1 MVVGAVSCAG
11 VAASAVRPSASA
23 ARRSAPACNA
33 VGADNIRGAALRP
46 GGAAVG
52 PGVAARPGGLLSLPR
67 RRPVRARTV
76 IANDNKDKTPDSP
89 LDIVGIETCLQDE
102 ECKKN
107 MIDSLEGALKE
118 GGNHASSSSSSSAAA
133 SATVIATVVEP
144 KSTTTASTSS
154 YSARLAA
161 AAAANTAKTVETTAT
176 AAKAKLAE
184 KASMKK
190 VAGLFQGVKSTPAA
204 AAAAAEMVSE
214 PPLNFDRLKSVGTF
228 VRTLEIWSFVF
239 SFVFR
244 RVTLG
249 AKFTYKGG
257 FTEAKK
263 LARTERLAA
272 WLRLGLLRLGPTFIK
287 IGQQFSTRV
296 DVLSAPFIKELEKL
310 QDRVP
315 PFPTAT
321 ARAILEEELGK
332 PVDEVF
338 DDFQDVAMA
347 AASLGQVHL
356 AKLKTTGEQVIVKV
370 QRPGLKEIFDI
381 DLKNLR
387 VIAQWLQKVDP
398 KTDGAARDWVAIF
411 DETARVLYDE
421 VDYQNEAKNATEFA
435 EQFKNTDWV
444 KVPRIFWDYTS
455 RRSLCMEYAPGVK
468 INDVE
473 ALRAMGVDPDRM
485 ARLAV
490 ESYLQQVLRYGF
502 FHADPHPG
510 NVAVDKGD
518 KDGLGRLVI
527 YDYGMMG
534 RVPPTVRGGFLDL
547 FYAVYEKNSENAVKA
562 LSKMGVLVDT
572 GSDLTA
578 VKRTADFF
586 LGSFDK
592 RVDQQESARTEN
604 KEEYES
610 DFKKQRTKE
619 EKKERRKQILSNIG
633 EDLMVVSKDQ
643 PFRFPAELT
652 FVVRAFSVLDGIGK
666 GLNKKFDIGEI
677 AAPYARN
684 LLIEENPNS
693 LPPQVVA
700 AQRNWMRKADRQT
713 KAVVNLFK
721 GPDVLAEVADV
732 IRAIER
738 GKLKI
743 RVRALEAE
751 RALERVAVMQDVML
765 KAMVACGAVNV
776 GVVLYVSG
784 LVLQAKVAFG
794 VGAAMGLQAFAGQ
807 MKLSK
812 LIKKEAQYA
821 GA

>member
-1 MVVGAVSCAG
+1 MISNLEEALVEEEPAP
-11 VAASAVRPSASA
+11 VASPEP
-23 ARRSAPACNA
+23 PAK
-33 VGADNIRGAALRP
+33 P
-46 GGAAVG
+46 AAV
-52 PGVAARPGGLLSLPR
+52 A
-67 RRPVRARTV
+67 
-76 IANDNKDKTPDSP
+76 TPP
-89 LDIVGIETCLQDE
+89 APTAE
-102 ECKKN
+102 EKKQ
-107 MIDSLEGALKE
+107 EKQE
-118 GGNHASSSSSSSAAA
+118 
-133 SATVIATVVEP
+133 
-144 KSTTTASTSS
+144 K
-154 YSARLAA
+154 
-161 AAAANTAKTVETTAT
+161 KQ
-176 AAKAKLAE
+176 E
-184 KASMKK
+184 KA
-190 VAGLFQGVKSTPAA
+190 V
-204 AAAAAEMVSE
+204 VSE

-239 SFVFR
+239 AFVFR
-244 RVTLG
+244 RVALEL
-249 AKFTYKGG
+249 KFTYKGG

-263 LARTERLAA
+263 LERTEKLAN

-296 DVLSAPFIKELEKL
+296 DVLSKPFIRELEKL

-315 PFPTAT
+315 PFPTSLAKQII
-321 ARAILEEELGK
+321 AEELGK
-332 PVDEVF
+332 PVEDVYE
-338 DDFQDVAMA
+338 DFQEEALA

-356 AKLKTTGEQVIVKV
+356 AKLKSTGEQVIVKV

-421 VDYQNEAKNATEFA
+421 VDYQNEANNAQEFA
-435 EQFKNTDWV
+435 KQFEDTEWI
-444 KVPRIFWDYTS
+444 KVPKIYTQYS
-455 RRSLCMEYAPGVK
+455 KKRTMCMEYSPAIK
-468 INDVE
+468 INDSE
-473 ALRAMGVDPDRM
+473 AIKKIGVDPDRM

-490 ESYLQQVLRYGF
+490 EAYLLQVLRFGF

-518 KDGLGRLVI
+518 PEGKGRLVI

-534 RVPPTVRGGFLDL
+534 RIKPQVRSGFLDL
-547 FYAVYEKNSENAVKA
+547 FYAIFEKNSDSAVKA

-586 LGSFDK
+586 LGSFDE
-592 RVDQQESARTEN
+592 RVENQEKQREEN
-604 KEEYES
+604 KEEYEAE
-610 DFKKQRTKE
+610 FKKQRTKE
-619 EKKERRKQILSNIG
+619 EKKARRKQILSNIG
-633 EDLMVVSKDQ
+633 EDLLVVSKDQ

-666 GLNKKFDIGEI
+666 SLNKKFDIGEI
-677 AAPYARN
+677 SAPYARN
-684 LLIEENPNS
+684 LLIEDNPSS

-700 AQRNWMRKADRQT
+700 RQRDFQRRFDRQN
-713 KAVVNLFK
+713 KAIVNLFK
-721 GPDVLAEVADV
+721 GPDAIDDIAETV
-732 IRAIER
+732 RAIER

-751 RALERVAVMQDVML
+751 RAIERVAAMQQVML
-765 KAMVACGAVNV
+765 KAMVALSAVNV

-784 LVLQAKVAFG
+784 LVLQAKIGFGLSAAF
-794 VGAAMGLQAFAGQ
+794 GLQAIAAQ
-807 MKLSK
+807 AKLTK
-812 LIKKEAQYA
+812 LVKKEAQYS

>member
-1 MVVGAVSCAG
+1 MN
-11 VAASAVRPSASA
+11 PP
-23 ARRSAPACNA
+23 APKA
-33 VGADNIRGAALRP
+33 
-46 GGAAVG
+46 
-52 PGVAARPGGLLSLPR
+52 
-67 RRPVRARTV
+67 
-76 IANDNKDKTPDSP
+76 
-89 LDIVGIETCLQDE
+89 E
-102 ECKKN
+102 EKK
-107 MIDSLEGALKE
+107 EKKQEKKE
-118 GGNHASSSSSSSAAA
+118 KQK
-133 SATVIATVVEP
+133 E
-144 KSTTTASTSS
+144 
-154 YSARLAA
+154 
-161 AAAANTAKTVETTAT
+161 
-176 AAKAKLAE
+176 E
-184 KASMKK
+184 KA
-190 VAGLFQGVKSTPAA
+190 V
-204 AAAAAEMVSE
+204 VSE

-239 SFVFR
+239 AFVFR
-244 RVTLG
+244 RVSLEL
-249 AKFTYKGG
+249 KFTYKGG

-263 LARTERLAA
+263 LERTEKLAN

-296 DVLSAPFIKELEKL
+296 DVLSKPFIRELEKL

-315 PFPTAT
+315 PFPTSLAKQII
-321 ARAILEEELGK
+321 AEELGR
-332 PVDEVF
+332 PVEDVYE
-338 DDFQDVAMA
+338 DFQEEALA

-356 AKLKTTGEQVIVKV
+356 AKLKSTGEQVIVKV

-421 VDYQNEAKNATEFA
+421 VDYQNEANNAREFA
-435 EQFKNTDWV
+435 KQFEDTEWI
-444 KVPRIFWDYTS
+444 KVPKIYPQYTKK
-455 RRSLCMEYAPGVK
+455 RTMCMEYSPATK

-473 ALRAMGVDPDRM
+473 GIKKMGIDPDRM

-490 ESYLQQVLRYGF
+490 EAYLLQVLRFGF

-518 KDGLGRLVI
+518 PEGLGRLVI

-534 RVPPTVRGGFLDL
+534 RIKPQVRAGFLDL
-547 FYAVYEKNSENAVKA
+547 FYAIFEKNSESAVKA

-586 LGSFDK
+586 LGSFDE
-592 RVDQQESARTEN
+592 RVENQEKQREEN
-604 KEEYES
+604 KEEYEAE
-610 DFKKQRTKE
+610 FKKQRTKE
-619 EKKERRKQILSNIG
+619 EKKARRKQILSNIG
-633 EDLMVVSKDQ
+633 EDLLVVSKDQ

-666 GLNKKFDIGEI
+666 SLNKKFDIGEI
-677 AAPYARN
+677 SAPYARN
-684 LLIEENPNS
+684 LLIEDNPSS

-700 AQRNWMRKADRQT
+700 RQRDFQRRFDRQN
-713 KAVVNLFK
+713 KAIINLFK
-721 GPDVLAEVADV
+721 GPDAIDDIAETV
-732 IRAIER
+732 RAIER

-751 RALERVAVMQDVML
+751 RAIERVAAMQQVML
-765 KAMVACGAVNV
+765 KAMVALSAVNV

-784 LVLQAKVAFG
+784 LVLQAKIGFGLSAAF
-794 VGAAMGLQAFAGQ
+794 GLQAIAAQ
-807 MKLSK
+807 AKLTK
-812 LIKKEAQYA
+812 LVKKEAQYS
-821 GA
+821 GAA